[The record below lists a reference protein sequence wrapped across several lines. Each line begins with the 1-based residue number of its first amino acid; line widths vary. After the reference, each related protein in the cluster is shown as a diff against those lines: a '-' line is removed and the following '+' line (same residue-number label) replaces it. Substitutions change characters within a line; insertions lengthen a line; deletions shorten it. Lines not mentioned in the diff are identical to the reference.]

1 MRDEDLEI
9 GEEDVCLSLILSL
22 MNKVVASPEQAV
34 ADIRDGATIAI
45 AGFSVAHRFAT
56 SLILALREKGT
67 KELCLVCNSL
77 GDPGATR
84 GQILAENKQVKKLIA
99 AFSVRPGTP
108 TASEAQIAAGEMAVE
123 LVPQG
128 ILVER
133 CRAGGAGIAAFYSP
147 TSVGTALTEGKEIR
161 DFDGKPHVLEQAIRV
176 DYAFLRGYRA
186 DRLGNVQ
193 FRGGSQNFNPSF
205 AKAARVAIV
214 EVDEIVEPGGIPPE
228 LVDLPG
234 IFVSRVV
241 KTTQKFD
248 LWRRPERRP
257 SDQPRLYNGKPGLT
271 RAGIAKRAAALVK
284 DGTYVN
290 LGVGIPTMV
299 SNYLVDRD
307 VILHA
312 ENGVLGYGHMLTE
325 EKDIDPDIY
334 NAAGQFVSLKP
345 GASFFDSVTSFE
357 MARGG
362 RIDTVILGAYEVDQ
376 SGSVAN
382 WSTADAK
389 RGGIGGA
396 MDLLSGKGDLIIVME
411 HSDSKG
417 RPKLRRK
424 CTYPLTGKGCV
435 NYVVTDLALLRWH
448 DGRFIL
454 DEVAPG
460 FTPTEVVKLTEME
473 IAVGPEVRKME

>member
-1 MRDEDLEI
+1 M
-9 GEEDVCLSLILSL
+9 
-22 MNKVVASPEQAV
+22 
-34 ADIRDGATIAI
+34 
-45 AGFSVAHRFAT
+45 
-56 SLILALREKGT
+56 
-67 KELCLVCNSL
+67 
-77 GDPGATR
+77 
-84 GQILAENKQVKKLIA
+84 KKLIA

-108 TASEAQIAAGEMAVE
+108 TASEEQIAAGTMEVE

-133 CRAGGAGIAAFYSP
+133 CRAGGAGIPAFYSP
-147 TSVGTALTEGKEIR
+147 TAVDTDLATGREIR
-161 DFDGKPHVLEQAIRV
+161 EFNGKRHVLEYAIRV
-176 DYAFLRGYRA
+176 DYALLRGYRA

-214 EVDEIVEPGGIPPE
+214 EVDEIVEPGEIAPE
-228 LVDLPG
+228 LIDLPG

-241 KTTQKFD
+241 KTTHAVDGKA
-248 LWRRPERRP
+248 WRRPARRP
-257 SDQPRLYNGKPGLT
+257 SDEPRLYDGKPALT
-271 RAGIAKRAAALVK
+271 REGIARNAARLVQGRDLCEPRRRHPH
-284 DGTYVN
+284 DGVE
-290 LGVGIPTMV
+290 LLEG
-299 SNYLVDRD
+299 RD

-312 ENGVLGYGHMLTE
+312 ENGVLGYGRMVSE

-334 NAAGQFVSLKP
+334 NAAGQFVALNP

-376 SGSVAN
+376 HGSVAN

-396 MDLLSGKGDLIIVME
+396 MDLLSGQGDLIIVME
-411 HSDSKG
+411 HVDSKG
-417 RPKLRRK
+417 RPKLRRA
-424 CTYPLTGKGCV
+424 CTYPLTGKACV
-435 NYVVTDLALLRWH
+435 SYVVTDLALLRW
-448 DGRFIL
+448 DGVRFVL

-460 FTPTEVVKLTEME
+460 FTPKEVVALTEMDVT
-473 IAVGPEVRKME
+473 VGSDVRTMQGG